1 MTEGTKTSAQENQ
14 YMKDKFIG
22 IMMETLTETF
32 EALRLKDYQR
42 RTYIDEI
49 QMIIEGMKNL

>member
-1 MTEGTKTSAQENQ
+1 
-14 YMKDKFIG
+14 MKDKFIG